1 MTALP
6 YPLAIL
12 RLAAASGD
20 HPALANAGA
29 TATRDSQTC
38 GSDITVTLDIEAG
51 RIARFGHRVRACAI
65 GQAAATVLAERAVGL
80 DVDAVTAARTALA
93 DILAG
98 RSDTAPGDWPD
109 LDHFRGVREFKARH
123 EAALLP
129 FDATLAA
136 LRGDVAT

>member
-1 MTALP
+1 VTALP
-6 YPLAIL
+6 YPLAVL

-20 HPALANAGA
+20 HPALADARL

-38 GSDITVTLDIEAG
+38 GSDITVTLDVEAG

-65 GQAAATVLAERAVGL
+65 GQAAATVLAEKAVGL
-80 DVDAVTAARTALA
+80 DIGAVTAARSALA

-98 RSDTAPGDWPD
+98 RTDTAPEGWPD
-109 LDHFRGVREFKARH
+109 FDHFKGVREFKARH

-136 LRGDVAT
+136 LGAE